1 MQIKVV
7 GLGRTGV
14 AEQGL
19 SAMRLGVGG
28 HIESEKK

>member
-14 AEQGL
+14 AEQRL
-19 SAMRLGVGG
+19 SAMRSSVGG